1 MRNRVGFKPL
11 SGVGLWT
18 VLSVLLAAP
27 LGTTWAAF
35 EERIE
40 GQLNA
45 PGEKE
50 GGVAWADFNGDRCLD
65 AVIATNSGAL
75 LYQQGMQDGACSG
88 GFSLVRS
95 FNEALPVRSV
105 VWGDFDSDGRVDLA
119 VNTSR
124 LVVIHRN
131 VTGEASGFAVAAQF
145 NPGNSE
151 GMAWIDHD
159 ADGDLDLLLEN
170 DGFGLRIYLNEGGL
184 AGDRYMDIH
193 TGRVNGE
200 YLAATDLDTD
210 GDVDFYARRPGTA
223 DTDAEADLFIN
234 ENGTFSRNVSINED
248 ALNDQKGGAA
258 FCDFDG
264 DGDFDL
270 VRTDAGTLGVFE
282 QTGGGTGTFALK
294 QTFGGSFMGVACGDV
309 DNDGDEDI
317 FFAARDGGSS
327 QLFLNDGNFNFSQ
340 DNLGIAST
348 GPATAAAF
356 ADFDRDGDLD
366 LLINRDGAA
375 SELWRNGQNDIA
387 YLEVILKSGGRDA
400 TGATVR
406 LHDCDGNPVSGVREI
421 NGGMGHGSQGA
432 PSAHFGGIEP
442 DTVYVVTARFV
453 GGAVVQRAV
462 QPGTLEGYRS
472 ITLTEGEENE
482 LTACQA
488 TADSDGDGLSDA
500 AEAALGSDPND
511 PDSDGDGIDD
521 GTEVGADPAAPLD
534 GDGDG
539 IIDALDSAVAD
550 ADGDGVVDQ
559 QDPANMDPCIPNG
572 DNAAC
577 LAVTDSDGDGLS
589 DAAEA
594 ALGSDPNDPDSD
606 GDGSDDGTEV
616 GADPAAPLD
625 GDGDGI
631 IDALDSAVA
640 DADGDGVVDQQ
651 DPANVNPC
659 IPNQESEAC
668 RSADHDGD
676 GVLDAQDLDDD
687 NDGIPDRVEGDGQVD
702 TDGDGVPDTLDLDSD
717 NDGLFDL
724 TESGADAAALDTD
737 GNGRIDSG
745 FGANGVADAVETSV
759 DSGVSDYN
767 GDGVEDAPR
776 DTDGDKVPDFRDLDS
791 DNDGI
796 LDVTEAGLSDPD
808 LDGYVGAGELPVD
821 DKGLIAGA
829 GVVPAPDTDGDKVPD
844 FRDLDSDNDGIPD
857 VAEATRPDPDNDAHI
872 GAGNPPVTDSK
883 GLVEGAGIHPVD
895 TDGDGLPD
903 YRDLDSDGDGRP
915 DISEAG
921 GVDADGDRKVDG
933 FQDRDGDGLDDTV
946 SPLAG
951 GVPLAVPDSDGDG
964 SPDFRDVSAAPG
976 EEPVLQTGLK
986 GVGGCTLN
994 PDAGF
999 DPVLLFLLAAAPFYL
1014 VRSRRRDKEGQSA

>member
-1 MRNRVGFKPL
+1 MRNRIGFTPL

-35 EERIE
+35 EGRVE

-45 PGEKE
+45 PGGKE
-50 GGVAWADFNGDRCLD
+50 GGVAWADFNGDHCLD
-65 AVIATNSGAL
+65 AVVATDSGAL

-88 GFSLVRS
+88 SFSLVRS
-95 FNEALPVRSV
+95 LNEATPVRSV
-105 VWGDFDSDGRVDLA
+105 VWGDFDSDGQVDLA

-170 DGFGLRIYLNEGGL
+170 DDFGLRIYLNEGGL
-184 AGDRYMDIH
+184 AGDRYVDIH

-200 YLAATDLDTD
+200 YLVATDLDTD
-210 GDVDFYARRPGTA
+210 GDVDFYVRRPGTA

-294 QTFGGSFMGVACGDV
+294 QTFSGSFMGVACGDV

-375 SELWRNGQNDIA
+375 SELWRNGQNDVA

-406 LHDCDGNPVSGVREI
+406 LHDCEGNPISGVREI

-432 PSAHFGGIEP
+432 PSAHFEGIEP

-453 GGAVVQRAV
+453 GGAVAQRAV
-462 QPGTLEGYRS
+462 RPGTLEGYRS

-482 LTACQA
+482 LSACQA
-488 TADSDGDGLSDA
+488 MADSDGDGLSDA
-500 AEAALGSDPND
+500 AEAALGTNDGDGLSDAVEAALGTNPNN

-521 GTEVGADPAAPLD
+521 GTEVGSDPAAPLD

-550 ADGDGVVDQ
+550 ADGDGVMDQ
-559 QDPANMDPCIPNG
+559 QDPANG
-572 DNAAC
+572 
-577 LAVTDSDGDGLS
+577 
-589 DAAEA
+589 
-594 ALGSDPNDPDSD
+594 
-606 GDGSDDGTEV
+606 
-616 GADPAAPLD
+616 
-625 GDGDGI
+625 
-631 IDALDSAVA
+631 
-640 DADGDGVVDQQ
+640 
-651 DPANVNPC
+651 NPC

-745 FGANGVADAVETSV
+745 FGANGLADAVETSV

-821 DKGLIAGA
+821 EWGLIEGA

-883 GLVEGAGIHPVD
+883 GLVEGAGVHPVD

-903 YRDLDSDGDGRP
+903 YRDLDSDGDGKP

-999 DPVLLFLLAAAPFYL
+999 DPVLLFLLAAAPLYL
-1014 VRSRRRDKEGQSA
+1014 VRSRRRDKDGQSA